1 MTAMLTRHRYDPYK
15 RLIDVAIVMATTP
28 VVVPLLAVCAAAVR
42 VDSPGPILFRQT
54 RTGRDGKIFSIYK
67 FRTMVKNADE
77 LKKSLQHLSVVPY
90 PDFKL
95 VDDPRITRVGRV
107 LRSTSLDELP
117 QLWNIL
123 RGDMSLVGPRP
134 TSFRPETYDL
144 WHARRLEVRPGLTG
158 LWQVT
163 GRNTT
168 DFDERSRL
176 DEQYIRTRSLA
187 VDLGIIFRTIPEVIK
202 QRGR

>member
-1 MTAMLTRHRYDPYK
+1 MTGFLTRRRYDPIK
-15 RLIDVAIVMATTP
+15 RLLDITIAVAALP
-28 VVVPLLAVCAAAVR
+28 VVLPVLAACALAIT
-42 VDSPGPILFRQT
+42 VDSRGPIVFQQR
-54 RTGRDGKIFSIYK
+54 RTGRDGRPFSIYK

-95 VDDPRITRVGRV
+95 IDDPRITRVGGL
-107 LRSTSLDELP
+107 LRKTSLDELP
-117 QLWNIL
+117 QIWNIL
-123 RGDMSLVGPRP
+123 RGDMSFVGPRP
-134 TSFRPETYDL
+134 TSFAPETYDL

-158 LWQVT
+158 LWQIT

-176 DEQYIRTRSLA
+176 DDQYIRTRSLCL
-187 VDLGIIFRTIPEVIK
+187 DLRILLRTIPEILR
-202 QRGR
+202 QRGH